1 MRYLDPTER
10 GSNMNEQ
17 QDLNGKRVAIVVTK
31 GFEEIELTDP
41 REALDAAGAETVLIS
56 PEQGTVKSWTDKN
69 WGNDFPVD
77 LPLSEA
83 RAGDFDALLLPGGV
97 MSPDKLRMEK
107 DAVQLVRD
115 FATAKKP
122 IASICHGP
130 WLLAEADVVRGRKV
144 TSYPSLQTDLKN
156 AGANWVDEEVVVDE
170 GMVTS
175 RNPGDLPA
183 FNRKMLEEFAEGK
196 H

>member
-1 MRYLDPTER
+1 
-10 GSNMNEQ
+10 MNEQ